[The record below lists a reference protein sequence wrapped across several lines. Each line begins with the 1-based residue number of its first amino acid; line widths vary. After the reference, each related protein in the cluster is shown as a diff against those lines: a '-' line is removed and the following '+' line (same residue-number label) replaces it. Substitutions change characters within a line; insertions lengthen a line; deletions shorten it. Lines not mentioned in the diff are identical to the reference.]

1 VDGINKKTTTLI
13 LLTVVACAAITGGF
27 LLMKQASGASDTN
40 NTIVTNTNGAEWWS
54 YGGTGFEP
62 RPAGGPGRN
71 RGCYPVEVSDEYVQ
85 KVIAIADNDSDVQN
99 LLAAGYNITSVRP
112 IIKNVI
118 DANGYLT
125 TRATTAVLVLQKD
138 SNNIARVTVDI
149 DQGKV
154 TQIVTLTRTVIDKSS
169 S

>member
-1 VDGINKKTTTLI
+1 MDGINKKTTTLI
-13 LLTVVACAAITGGF
+13 LLTVVASAAITGGL
-27 LLMKQASGASDTN
+27 LLMKQASGATDTN
-40 NTIVTNTNGAEWWS
+40 PLILTNTNSAEWWS
-54 YGGTGFEP
+54 HGGTGFQP
-62 RPAGGPGRN
+62 RLEGGTGRN
-71 RGCYPVEVSDEYVQ
+71 RGCYPVEVSDEYMQ
-85 KVIAIADNDSDVQN
+85 KVNAIAENDSDVQN

-138 SNNIARVTVDI
+138 SNNIAKVTVDI